1 MGARPLLLPLLEPA
15 YLVLLIFVVVP
26 CSFSQPRHTVS
37 ACSFTA
43 YLADVEASAT
53 CTIAFCVELWVN
65 LTALLA
71 VSAVPPR
78 QFEVFGYAVLVCL
91 CLFFSHR
98 TFPTH
103 SPSVEYRLVL
113 SYQALCSQDLPET
126 LSLPQFRHRISTFV
140 RIFSTARTLICRD
153 KTVGILFW

>member
-1 MGARPLLLPLLEPA
+1 MGARPLWLPLLEPA

-43 YLADVEASAT
+43 YLTDVEASAT

-98 TFPTH
+98 LTSTH
-103 SPSVEYRLVL
+103 SPSVDRYCL
-113 SYQALCSQDLPET
+113 STPLPALSQIL
-126 LSLPQFRHRISTFV
+126 LRSSFLQSV
-140 RIFSTARTLICRD
+140 ARPLAHS
-153 KTVGILFW
+153 